1 MRPCLFPSSFT
12 LPSVRAKH
20 SEHSRTGWAFA
31 AILAAV
37 LVAHATLLRLPY
49 FWDEAGYYIPVAR
62 DFFLTGNLIPTST
75 LSNAHPPLPVF
86 YLALAWKLFGY
97 SPLVTRTAMLLV
109 ASFAIV
115 QVYLLAK
122 RVANRE
128 VAIAATICSAVYP
141 VFFAQSS
148 LAHADLPAT
157 ALTLWGLRLYLE
169 DRRRA
174 CVVAFALAAL
184 AKETAI
190 VTPLALFAWE
200 FLFSFPLARF
210 DIHLH
215 SFSDSSGSC
224 KPRRIA
230 PKIAQ
235 RRDIFLLLLPV
246 LPLALWFGYHYH
258 RTGYVFGNPE
268 FFKYNVAAT
277 LDPLRIVLALVRR
290 IWQTFGH
297 MNMWVLT
304 LAMSAAMML
313 PAIRQDGATRE
324 RISIP
329 IQLIFAIVI
338 LAHIVMHS
346 IVGGAVLARYMMP
359 VIPLVIII
367 GVSTLWR
374 RVMEWKWVVALICF
388 TFLAGWFVNPPYGF
402 APEDNLN
409 YAAFVRLH
417 QRAADYIQRK
427 FPHSRVLTA
436 WPATDELSKP
446 YLGYVNNPVPVIQ
459 IQDFSFDQVMLAK
472 QNNDYDVALLF
483 STKYEPPRRLIHWE
497 FWERANARFFGMHA
511 DLAPELA
518 AQMLGGTIVM
528 QEKRNGQWIAVVE
541 IPRIRNVKVEAAPSL
556 LSLR

>member
-1 MRPCLFPSSFT
+1 
-12 LPSVRAKH
+12 VRASAKD
-20 SEHSRTGWAFA
+20 SEHSRIGLAFA
-31 AILAAV
+31 AIFPAV
-37 LVAHATLLRLPY
+37 LFAHATLLRLPY

-62 DFFLTGNLIPTST
+62 DFFLTGDLIPKST

-109 ASFAIV
+109 TSFAIL

-128 VAIAATICSAVYP
+128 VAIAATICFAVYP

-157 ALTLWGLRLYLE
+157 AFTLWGLRLYVE

-174 CVVAFALAAL
+174 CVLAFALAAL

-200 FLFSFPLARF
+200 VLGRF
-210 DIHLH
+210 VAPRFAAKYRLR
-215 SFSDSSGSC
+215 DS
-224 KPRRIA
+224 
-230 PKIAQ
+230 
-235 RRDIFLLLLPV
+235 FLLFLPA
-246 LPLALWFGYHYH
+246 LPLALWFAYHYH

-277 LDPLRIVLALVRR
+277 LDPLRILLALLRR
-290 IWQTFGH
+290 LWQTVGH

-304 LAMSAAMML
+304 LAMLGAMML
-313 PAIRQDGATRE
+313 PPIRQNGDTRE

-329 IQLIFAIVI
+329 VQLIFSVVI

-359 VIPLVIII
+359 VTPLVILI

-388 TFLAGWFVNPPYGF
+388 TFIAGWFVNPPYGF
-402 APEDNLN
+402 APEDNLS
-409 YAAFVRLH
+409 YADFVRLH
-417 QRAADYIQRK
+417 QRAADYIQKK
-427 FPHSRVLTA
+427 FPHSQVLTA

-446 YLGYVNNPVPVIQ
+446 YLGYVNNPIPVIA
-459 IQDFSFDQVMLAK
+459 IQDFSFDQVILAK
-472 QNNDYDVALLF
+472 QNNDYDVVLLF
-483 STKYEPPRRLIHWE
+483 STKYEPPRRFIRWE
-497 FWERANARFFGMHA
+497 FWERANARFFGMHT

-528 QEKRNGQWIAVVE
+528 QEKRNGQWIAVME
-541 IPRIRNVKVEAAPSL
+541 IPRIRNVKVEATPYL

>member
-1 MRPCLFPSSFT
+1 MARPCSFPSSFT

-31 AILAAV
+31 AIFASV

-49 FWDEAGYYIPVAR
+49 FWDEAGYYIPFAR

-97 SPLVTRTAMLLV
+97 SPLITRTAMLLV
-109 ASFAIV
+109 ASFALL
-115 QVYLLAK
+115 QVYLLGK

-157 ALTLWGLRLYLE
+157 ALTLWGLRLYME

-200 FLFSFPLARF
+200 VVARYV
-210 DIHLH
+210 
-215 SFSDSSGSC
+215 
-224 KPRRIA
+224 A
-230 PKIAQ
+230 PKFAPNH
-235 RRDIFLLLLPV
+235 RLRDSFLLFLPAI
-246 LPLALWFGYHYH
+246 PLALWFAYHYH

-290 IWQTFGH
+290 LWQTFGH

-304 LAMSAAMML
+304 FAMLGAMLL
-313 PAIRQDGATRE
+313 PPIRQDGATRE

-329 IQLIFAIVI
+329 IQLIFAVLI

-359 VIPLVIII
+359 VIPLAILI
-367 GVSTLWR
+367 GISTLWR

-388 TFLAGWFVNPPYGF
+388 TFVAGWFVNPPYGF

-409 YAAFVRLH
+409 YADFVRLH
-417 QRAADYIQRK
+417 QRAADYVQRK
-427 FPHSRVLTA
+427 FPHSQVLTA
-436 WPATDELSKP
+436 WPATDELNKP
-446 YLGYVNNPVPVIQ
+446 YLGYVNNPIRVIQ
-459 IQDFSFDQVMLAK
+459 IQDFSFDQLMLAK
-472 QNNDYDVALLF
+472 ESNDYDVALLF
-483 STKYEPPRRLIHWE
+483 STKYEPPRRLIHWQ

-511 DLAPELA
+511 DIAPDLA

-528 QEKRNGQWIAVVE
+528 QERRNGQWIAIVE